1 MESQYNTIVIIGE
14 YDLVADPPDRPWNL
28 VSTLNAVAGFQYVHG
43 AVAFSDI
50 NDVPSENITTTT
62 NSRGGTTTT
71 YQVPTPQL
79 PLTQP
84 LRTVLPDQ
92 TVDRVDEVLRPAVD
106 AGYSRHDDP
115 DAVIKRPVLSGGK
128 ITLPSDTET
137 ESTSATKTE
146 STTTAK
152 KPKNTVRSVLS
163 GTKPPR
169 TTSKK
174 PENTQ
179 KKPATTT
186 YKKPA
191 NPVRNLVKKA
201 KEGH

>member
-1 MESQYNTIVIIGE
+1 M
-14 YDLVADPPDRPWNL
+14 
-28 VSTLNAVAGFQYVHG
+28 HG

-50 NDVPSENITTTT
+50 SDVPSENMTTTT

-71 YQVPTPQL
+71 YLVPTPQL

-92 TVDRVDEVLRPAVD
+92 TVDRVDEVLRPVVD

-128 ITLPSDTET
+128 ITLPSDTEA
-137 ESTSATKTE
+137 ESASATKAE

-163 GTKPPR
+163 GTKPAR

-191 NPVRNLVKKA
+191 NPVPVA
-201 KEGH
+201 SVQGP